1 VVTWTSRLQIA
12 VYNIPSAAVEE
23 RLIPPLPHPQFV
35 PAEHMALPGSAGRH
49 TGTEHGTDQR
59 SDLRSS
65 LNPWGF
71 IGVGRPGQAVAI
83 RAKAFGFSVIFYDPY
98 LQDGIERSL
107 GVQRVYTLQDLFI
120 RATVYPCTAISM
132 NITTTSSMTSLLSR

>member
-1 VVTWTSRLQIA
+1 
-12 VYNIPSAAVEE
+12 
-23 RLIPPLPHPQFV
+23 
-35 PAEHMALPGSAGRH
+35 MALPERH

-98 LQDGIERSL
+98 LQDGLELSL